1 MPTIDPFEDAW
12 QYAKSAEIEK
22 KWVDFFEDR
31 KSNKDMRTRVEELQ
45 RREAGR
51 LLKPSQPIKN
61 PVVPPMNTRDWLD
74 ASGQHDILDA
84 LGRPVPPKQAPPSP
98 TESPSS
104 PPPSSP
110 SSPPSPPPSPPSSPS
125 TQIDER
131 NETVAEVVDGEPEA
145 DVEPVRGDV
154 EETVVDFDIPKDT
167 TPVPVESN
175 ELIADSTD
183 NEEIDVIDWETE
195 ADAGKMTIGDAI
207 KREKAGE
214 GILATLG
221 NGTKE
226 FYLGITREEY
236 DAIDSDKQA
245 ADFSVVE
252 NPFANPFYDSSAFV
266 IRKEQTKGFVSPLP
280 SLTEEIVIEKEQ
292 KPPEIN
298 GFKTTEGDDL
308 SLLPASA
315 FSKNDAPI
323 ADNMSLLPSGW
334 KDE

>member
-1 MPTIDPFEDAW
+1 M
-12 QYAKSAEIEK
+12 
-22 KWVDFFEDR
+22 
-31 KSNKDMRTRVEELQ
+31 
-45 RREAGR
+45 
-51 LLKPSQPIKN
+51 
-61 PVVPPMNTRDWLD
+61 
-74 ASGQHDILDA
+74 
-84 LGRPVPPKQAPPSP
+84 
-98 TESPSS
+98 
-104 PPPSSP
+104 
-110 SSPPSPPPSPPSSPS
+110 
-125 TQIDER
+125 DER
-131 NETVAEVVDGEPEA
+131 NETVAEVVDEEPGA
-145 DVEPVRGDV
+145 DVKPVRGDV

-221 NGTKE
+221 SGTKE